1 MGKLYGIGVGS
12 GDSDLLTIR
21 AVRTLEK
28 LDVLYT
34 PQAKKGGESTAM
46 GIVSDYLR
54 EDLIVK
60 ERHFP
65 MNYNDDEKI
74 EAWDM
79 ISREIEI
86 DVKEGLHVGFI
97 TLGDPMV
104 YSTYVYLLERL
115 INKIEIE
122 TIPGISSF
130 INISSS
136 NNFPLVMDRESFALV
151 SCTDKFD
158 RLSYYVD
165 DFDCLVLMKVYKNFK
180 DVVDLIVKKE
190 LSKNAIMVSNSSME
204 NEIVYEDIS
213 EALKLEKAP
222 YFSTILINKKWK
234 RK

>member
-115 INKIEIE
+115 INEIEIE

-136 NNFPLVMDRESFALV
+136 NNFPLVMDRESLAVV

-213 EALKLEKAP
+213 EALKLEKVP